1 MIRSWTARA
10 LLLAFL
16 ASGAAACDDDTPTG
30 PTTPSVPVTETFT
43 GQVTQNGA
51 ATHSFAT
58 AAGGEVKATLKEV
71 GPDSSVPVGFSL
83 GTWNGTSCLIALAND
98 NATTGAVLTGTMSGI
113 GNLCLRMY
121 DLGTIPAGTPAVYT
135 VEVVHP

>member
-1 MIRSWTARA
+1 MLRSWTTRA
-10 LLLAFL
+10 VLVLAL
-16 ASGAAACDDDTPTG
+16 ATGAAACDDDIPTG
-30 PTTPSVPVTETFT
+30 PTTPSAPVTETFT
-43 GQVTQNGA
+43 GRVTSNGA
-51 ATHSFAT
+51 ETHSFST

-71 GPDSSVPVGFSL
+71 SPDSAQVVGFSL

-98 NATTGAVLTGTMSGI
+98 TASSGAVLTGTMSGI

-121 DLGTIPAGTPAVYT
+121 DVGNIPAATPAVYT